1 MPLAAL
7 TAGDSAKATAMH
19 AANSISEHSRAH
31 LSHCCFLPRWPAH
44 ASALANTIWPSARG
58 GSPRA
63 FLVLRPMT
71 KASALLDA
79 ARRHLCDVDEIVDRL
94 AAPHGVAAS
103 ETGAESLHA
112 LGQRHLDAVHEIVR
126 HLAQIG
132 ADAELK
138 QLANE
143 LKETST
149 RLLRASEM

>member
-1 MPLAAL
+1 MTEA
-7 TAGDSAKATAMH
+7 
-19 AANSISEHSRAH
+19 SE
-31 LSHCCFLPRWPAH
+31 
-44 ASALANTIWPSARG
+44 
-58 GSPRA
+58 
-63 FLVLRPMT
+63 
-71 KASALLDA
+71 LLDT

-126 HLAQIG
+126 HLARIG
-132 ADAELK
+132 ADAELQ